1 MNSEAGPPSGDPGE
15 SSGGTPEG
23 DSVDKPSRRLHP
35 AAMLIGALRTVR
47 RWVGALVIPG
57 GAFLASQGFGVRTII
72 LALAGVIV
80 VAALAA
86 VWGFLSW
93 RATTYVVSGGAFHLR
108 QGVVQKSER
117 TIPLDHVQSVD
128 TVQGIIQRLFGVV
141 EVRVETAGGGG
152 NDPDAS
158 LSALSRDAAGTLRR
172 EIESSRREPS
182 GKEEEEI
189 GPDIVR
195 KLTTR
200 ELLIAGATSGQIGV
214 ALSLVAVV
222 SQLFDEFF
230 SEAFVE
236 RVVTSFAPR
245 SITAVLLI
253 VAALGLFAWLLAI
266 AGTVLAHAG
275 FTLARDG
282 DYLYIRRGLL
292 ERREATIPLSRI
304 QAVRIVEGALRQ
316 PFGLAALRV
325 ESAGYGENAGVS
337 TVLFPLLPRREVDE
351 FLRAAAPE
359 FAGEPSLERLPSR
372 ALRRYVFR
380 AILSAVPLMVVV
392 AAVAVFGQYAGL
404 PVPGCGAGG
413 CGFGTVSLFAF
424 EVPLGALLAPLLF
437 VPAGFYGW
445 IQFRDVGWMLSGG
458 RLFARSRVLAR
469 TTTVAPR
476 RRLQS
481 RSIVSSPFQR
491 RLRLATLQARVASG
505 GGGAEVQVVD
515 IGSDAARSLVE
526 RLGPGYHTA

>member
-1 MNSEAGPPSGDPGE
+1 MASTCEDGMNSEMG
-15 SSGGTPEG
+15 SSGGDQANNSPL
-23 DSVDKPSRRLHP
+23 RLHP

-57 GAFLASQGFGVRTII
+57 GAFLASQGFGIRTI
-72 LALAGVIV
+72 LLVVAGFIV

-86 VWGFLSW
+86 VWGFLAW
-93 RATTYVVSGGAFHLR
+93 RATTYMVSGGAFHLR
-108 QGVVQKSER
+108 RGVVQKSER

-141 EVRVETAGGGG
+141 EVRVETAGGG
-152 NDPDAS
+152 NEPDAS
-158 LSALSRDAAGTLRR
+158 LSAVSRDAAGTLRR
-172 EIESSRREPS
+172 EIEGSRREPV
-182 GKEEEEI
+182 GTEEVA
-189 GPDIVR
+189 GPDVVR

-200 ELLIAGATSGQIGV
+200 DLLVAGATSGQIGV

-230 SEAFVE
+230 SRAFVE
-236 RVVTSFAPR
+236 RVVSSFAPR
-245 SITAVLLI
+245 SVMAVLLFA
-253 VAALGLFAWLLAI
+253 VALGLFAWLLSI

-275 FTLARDG
+275 FTLSRDG

-337 TVLFPLLPRREVDE
+337 TVLFPLLPRREVE
-351 FLRAAAPE
+351 NFLRAAAPE
-359 FAGEPSLERLPSR
+359 FAGEPSLERLPLR

-380 AILSAVPLMVVV
+380 AILSASPLVVVV
-392 AAVAVFGQYAGL
+392 AGVAVFGQYAGL
-404 PVPGCGAGG
+404 PVPGCGG
-413 CGFGTVSLFAF
+413 CGFGTVSLLAF
-424 EVPLGALLAPLLF
+424 EIPFGVFLAPLLL
-437 VPAGFYGW
+437 VPAAFHGW
-445 IQFRDVGWMLSGG
+445 LQFRDAGWTLSGE
-458 RLFARSRVLAR
+458 RLFARSRILAR
-469 TTTVAPR
+469 ITTVAPR

-481 RSIVSSPFQR
+481 RSVISSPFQR

-515 IGSDAARSLVE
+515 LGSDAARSLVE
-526 RLGPGYHTA
+526 RLGPGYHVA